1 MRKTCLGWTPA
12 CSFAWLRSR
21 AFLPRSNW
29 LSLEKPASFILS
41 INWCILAGIAQLC
54 CLSFGNTIMWDEK
67 CRCATCCISPVTRL
81 RFPEVRQFIFFFF
94 CPFIFSKSAAP
105 WQAWEE
111 NVVGLFARACAGIE
125 NAVFCGRLLM
135 DQVHVQDGMWAYIC
149 LEGQVSKGTSMGH
162 RVPADATSHTWA
174 WESDMQ
180 DGNKGVWWF

>member
-12 CSFAWLRSR
+12 CPFAWLRSR

-81 RFPEVRQFIFFFF
+81 RFPEVRPFIFFFLLSVYLLQERGTVASVGGKRGWIVCSSLRWDRECCF
-94 CPFIFSKSAAP
+94 L
-105 WQAWEE
+105 WQTFD
-111 NVVGLFARACAGIE
+111 GPGACARWY
-125 NAVFCGRLLM
+125 VSLYLLGR
-135 DQVHVQDGMWAYIC
+135 
-149 LEGQVSKGTSMGH
+149 TSVKRHFHG
-162 RVPADATSHTWA
+162 S
-174 WESDMQ
+174 
-180 DGNKGVWWF
+180 

>member
-1 MRKTCLGWTPA
+1 MMYNSYLLMYYLLMRKTCLGWTPA
-12 CSFAWLRSR
+12 CPFAWLRSR

-81 RFPEVRQFIFFFF
+81 RFPEVRQFIFFFLLSVYLLQERGTVASVGGKRGWIVF
-94 CPFIFSKSAAP
+94 
-105 WQAWEE
+105 
-111 NVVGLFARACAGIE
+111 GLFARACAWIE

-135 DQVHVQDGMWAYIC
+135 D
-149 LEGQVSKGTSMGH
+149 
-162 RVPADATSHTWA
+162 
-174 WESDMQ
+174 
-180 DGNKGVWWF
+180 

>member
-12 CSFAWLRSR
+12 CPFAWLRSR

-111 NVVGLFARACAGIE
+111 NVVGLFAPACAWID
-125 NAVFCGRLLM
+125 NFFMYPQFQKIPSTLM
-135 DQVHVQDGMWAYIC
+135 
-149 LEGQVSKGTSMGH
+149 LKF
-162 RVPADATSHTWA
+162 RFRKKATKYAKHHY
-174 WESDMQ
+174 
-180 DGNKGVWWF
+180 WFEVY